1 MKTATKKT
9 KSTFRGNGVFLNEH
23 DPRDIYVTSLPQF
36 QAVSATVL
44 PDEFLPDQSHLTV
57 YDQGALGTCVAHQ
70 IATEK
75 QDQEYREIGKTLEF
89 SRRYLY
95 ALARKDCGLP
105 DNNQG
110 LFPRVADKTL
120 CEKGIALS
128 ETVPETT
135 QNHAEYVAMPINE
148 EIINDAKKYRVSDNF
163 AFVGVTESE
172 IKQSLITFKG
182 IGCSLPYSPK
192 WWNFL
197 KNNELGTPTGEGIE
211 GWHRIR
217 LNGYKVV
224 NGKLKIR
231 FQNSWS
237 KSFGKNGQAF
247 FDFDAFK
254 PFMRDLSVYTDVP
267 NNLLEKAKTTNYVF
281 KTDLKRGMRGY
292 EVQQLQK
299 RLIKE
304 GLFPYT
310 ADGIFGPRTEK
321 AVKDYQTKNNI
332 TPVSG
337 IVGPKTRA
345 KLNGT
350 SSILEIKTKRT
361 LVDALII
368 VESNGNDF
376 AVGDL
381 NLKDKAYGCLQIRQP
396 VCDDINRAFG
406 TSYKADQMLGNRELS
421 IWVFNKYME
430 LWATKQNVGGDV
442 TDEHRARIWNGG
454 PKGYK
459 KTATVAYWEKAKKLL
474 Q

>member
-1 MKTATKKT
+1 MI
-9 KSTFRGNGVFLNEH
+9 SRGNGVFLNEH
-23 DPRDIYVTSLPQF
+23 DDRDIVVTDLPQY
-36 QAVSATVL
+36 AVASASVL

-57 YDQGALGTCVAHQ
+57 YDQGSLGTCVAHQ

-75 QDQEYREIGKTLEF
+75 QDQEFREIGKSLEF

-95 ALARKDCGLP
+95 ALARKLCGLP
-105 DNNQG
+105 DNNEG
-110 LFPRVADKTL
+110 LFPRMADKVL
-120 CEKGIALS
+120 CEDGIALA
-128 ETVPETT
+128 EKVPETAK
-135 QNHAEYVAMPINE
+135 NHAEYTGIVLDDT
-148 EIINDAKKYRVSDNF
+148 IINDARKYRVSDNF
-163 AFVGVTESE
+163 VAVPVTEKD

-192 WWNFL
+192 WWNSL

-217 LNGYKVV
+217 LNGYKTV

-247 FDFDAFK
+247 FDFALFA

-267 NNLLEKAKTTNYVF
+267 NDMIKKVKDTNYVF
-281 KTDLKRGMRGY
+281 KLDLKRGMRGY
-292 EVQQLQK
+292 DVQQLQK

-304 GLFPYT
+304 GLFNFT

-321 AVKDYQTKNNI
+321 AVKEYQTKNGI

-350 SSILEIKTKRT
+350 SSILEIKTKKT
-361 LVDALII
+361 LVDALIK
-368 VESNGNDF
+368 VESSGNDF

-396 VCDDINRAFG
+396 VCDDVNRSFG
-406 TSYKADQMLGNRELS
+406 TAYKADQMLGNREIS
-421 IWVFNKYME
+421 IWMFGKYME

-454 PKGYK
+454 PKGFK
-459 KTATVAYWEKAKKLL
+459 RTSTVGYWEKVKKAL